1 MYAESK
7 EQSQY
12 QNSRLEF
19 FNVNFALYN
28 QFHTCL
34 INYCVSQFYIYTDK
48 NLVIYISIRQTYIHG
63 KKTGE
68 WPGRVFFII

>member
-1 MYAESK
+1 MHVESK

-19 FNVNFALYN
+19 FNVKFAVYN

-34 INYCVSQFYIYTDK
+34 INYCVSQFYIYADK
-48 NLVIYISIRQTYIHG
+48 NLVIYI
-63 KKTGE
+63 
-68 WPGRVFFII
+68 